1 MTVLCEVV
9 RTVKLSKKRYYKVAV
24 IHFNYNP
31 VFFFNLSTIQTC
43 TTYIH
48 VCKKCVQ
55 IGEKSEQN

>member
-31 VFFFNLSTIQTC
+31 VFFSI
-43 TTYIH
+43 YPRYKH
-48 VCKKCVQ
+48 VLHIFMYVKNVFK
-55 IGEKSEQN
+55 